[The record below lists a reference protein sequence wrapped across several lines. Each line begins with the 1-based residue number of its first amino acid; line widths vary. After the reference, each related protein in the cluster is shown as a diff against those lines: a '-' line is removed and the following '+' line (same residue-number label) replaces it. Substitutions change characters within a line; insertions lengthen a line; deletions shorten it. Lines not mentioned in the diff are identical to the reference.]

1 MSRKFCFSKKEFA
14 ILLDG
19 AGVTELFSVGLKPLP
34 DMDKKE
40 VQMLLFQMYQKKF
53 LVVDEQRYK
62 MVPELSEIF
71 SGIRDAGKNI
81 LIVPLKRDQTTKCI
95 YVGKIS
101 VVVEYCGIRHGF
113 YKISVCDWQE
123 CVKEALKADFVDSL
137 TERGDPV
144 LLKEKSWCH
153 QVCTFCKHGS
163 YDRLNAYME
172 KGLITVVEVR
182 NPTGDRIHGTILL
195 VHEVLYDKI
204 YCIREEDAMCFYYK
218 QQQVEELLGHLLEE

>member
-1 MSRKFCFSKKEFA
+1 MNRKFCFSKKEFA

-19 AGVTELFSVGLKPLP
+19 TGVTELFSVGLKPLP
-34 DMDKKE
+34 DMDEKE
-40 VQMLLFQMYQKKF
+40 VQMILFQMYQKKF

-71 SGIRDAGKNI
+71 SGIRDAEKNI
-81 LIVPLKRDQTTKCI
+81 LIVPLKQNQTTKCI

-101 VVVEYCGIRHGF
+101 VIVEYCGIQHGF
-113 YKISVCDWQE
+113 YKISVGDWQE
-123 CVKEALKADFVDSL
+123 CVKEALKEDFVDSL
-137 TERGDPV
+137 IECNSPI
-144 LLKEKSWCH
+144 LLEEESWCH
-153 QVCTFCKHGS
+153 QACTFCKHGS
-163 YDRLNAYME
+163 YDRLSAYME

-182 NPTGDRIHGTILL
+182 NSTGDRIHGTMLL

-204 YCIREEDAMCFYYK
+204 YYIREDAMCFYYK